1 MSKALKTKTL
11 IKKQGKRV
19 MLKIENIENE
29 IVELMAANYKT
40 LDYLNSLTAEDIK
53 IVGYQAQALK
63 KEIEATI
70 EVLNTKSKQITS
82 AVRSARP
89 KGE

>member
-1 MSKALKTKTL
+1 
-11 IKKQGKRV
+11 
-19 MLKIENIENE
+19 
-29 IVELMAANYKT
+29 MAANYKT